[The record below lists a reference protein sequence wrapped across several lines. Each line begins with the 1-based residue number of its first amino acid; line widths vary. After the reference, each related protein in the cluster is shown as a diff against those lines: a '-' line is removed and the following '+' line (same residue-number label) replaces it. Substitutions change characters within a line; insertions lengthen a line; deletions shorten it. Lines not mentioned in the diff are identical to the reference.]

1 MIHYHM
7 EKTYPTIKDGGKP
20 LNSRIYLQK
29 LKKNVLVELW
39 QKYFKIPTG
48 LTNAD
53 MKGRKKN
60 HVKISD
66 IMPTSKGEGRIREN
80 LKCAEKQA
88 ASARAVP
95 ERTDFIHLYF
105 RTKRGRQGKKYWKSS
120 LLGGCVSMPLTY
132 FYLKHSAWR
141 DLLMLEKKV
150 LYHNNIVLQQCPQSG
165 CSGIYKPSSQIDSN
179 ELLTRGCQQS
189 C

>member
-1 MIHYHM
+1 M
-7 EKTYPTIKDGGKP
+7 IKDGGKP

-29 LKKNVLVELW
+29 LKKTVLVELW

-53 MKGRKKN
+53 REGRGKK
-60 HVKISD
+60 HVKICD

-95 ERTDFIHLYF
+95 ELTDFIHLYF
-105 RTKRGRQGKKYWKSS
+105 RTKKGRWEGKKHWKSS
-120 LLGGCVSMPLTY
+120 LLGGLCLHAT
-132 FYLKHSAWR
+132 
-141 DLLMLEKKV
+141 DLLLLEALCLERLAKAGEKG
-150 LYHNNIVLQQCPQSG
+150 LTPQQYCATTVPTVW
-165 CSGIYKPSSQIDSN
+165 
-179 ELLTRGCQQS
+179 LLGDL
-189 C
+189 

>member
-60 HVKISD
+60 MLKYVISCLQARVKVES
-66 IMPTSKGEGRIREN
+66 
-80 LKCAEKQA
+80 EK
-88 ASARAVP
+88 
-95 ERTDFIHLYF
+95 I
-105 RTKRGRQGKKYWKSS
+105 
-120 LLGGCVSMPLTY
+120 
-132 FYLKHSAWR
+132 
-141 DLLMLEKKV
+141 
-150 LYHNNIVLQQCPQSG
+150 
-165 CSGIYKPSSQIDSN
+165 
-179 ELLTRGCQQS
+179 
-189 C
+189 

>member
-1 MIHYHM
+1 M
-7 EKTYPTIKDGGKP
+7 EENP

-53 MKGRKKN
+53 MEGREKK
-60 HVKISD
+60 HVKICD

-105 RTKRGRQGKKYWKSS
+105 RTKKGGGKEILEVLLTWGLCLHATDLLLLEALCLERLANAREKGLIPQQYCATTVPTVW
-120 LLGGCVSMPLTY
+120 LLG
-132 FYLKHSAWR
+132 
-141 DLLMLEKKV
+141 DL
-150 LYHNNIVLQQCPQSG
+150 
-165 CSGIYKPSSQIDSN
+165 
-179 ELLTRGCQQS
+179 
-189 C
+189 